1 MLRPRQVKNGTT
13 GSGRISSVVV
23 VAWLFFCWSRPAF
36 PVEQRHLQLAPIQ
49 FRSTVGGN
57 IGYTFLSNTWGA
69 DRSSQQLLDVGVAVG
84 VAARTYLWQPWL
96 ARVTG
101 AVGIGVSA
109 NTASYSMAPATKSGN
124 TILTGDAALSLLQ
137 YSRFPFLARVYRQ
150 QNQASGFLSGI
161 NSNYMNNGLSLT
173 QNYRSRDGRLDSLAS
188 YSHNTSG
195 RQSFGT
201 EERTNQLNLFVS
213 SQPLNSHQ
221 SYRVVGAVTNTDH
234 PLKGDSSS
242 ADTVVANHLYV
253 PDAVLSVA
261 TLVNLI
267 KTGYTISPLTPG
279 ISPQQSDYNSQQL
292 SSFASWRPVASALT
306 LTASARL
313 LKSNSSSST
322 AASTQF
328 DDTNLGLGANYA
340 WSNLLRMYGSVNVD
354 DNSGIQT
361 VSTNAALAAQR
372 AIGERNVINI
382 GGFRYTRSVGASL
395 SNQTTTI
402 TKGSNQTATSS
413 IQRLGGTLGHDLAK
427 NTQLGSGRLSVDLN
441 QGLSTLLST
450 RGSPYT
456 HLNSGGSMSWD
467 STEGKGTTMLGLR
480 AVDSRDLSGTQ
491 TFFQLINLQAS
502 RNERVARNQ
511 SLIGNLTLQGSR
523 SGARGVSTTPF
534 IATPRADLTYR
545 HLRLFGV
552 KNMTFESSL
561 KILGA
566 EIMSSQNLATQMG
579 STNQASV
586 SWDNDL
592 NYFIGR
598 LKLHLY
604 THLAEVNQ
612 TSQSS
617 ILFTMNRAF

>member
-49 FRSTVGGN
+49 FRSTFGGN

-69 DRSSQQLLDVGVAVG
+69 DRSSQQLLDVGVNVG
-84 VAARTYLWQPWL
+84 VAARTYLWQPWF

-109 NTASYSMAPATKSGN
+109 NTASSSTAPATKSGN

-161 NSNYMNNGLSLT
+161 NSNYMTNGVSLT

-188 YSHNTSG
+188 YNHNTSG

-242 ADTVVANHLYV
+242 ADTLVVNHAYV
-253 PDAVLSVA
+253 PDTVLSVA

-292 SSFASWRPVASALT
+292 SSFASWRPVASPLT

-313 LKSNSSSST
+313 LKSNGSSSS
-322 AASTQF
+322 AAPTQF

-340 WSNLLRMYGSVNVD
+340 WSRLLRMYGSVNVD

-382 GGFRYTRSVGASL
+382 GGFSYTRSVGASL
-395 SNQTTTI
+395 SNQTITT

-441 QGLSTLLST
+441 QVLSTLLST

-456 HLNSGGSMSWD
+456 HLNSGGSMSWN
-467 STEGKGTTMLGLR
+467 STEGKETTMLSLR

-491 TFFQLINLQAS
+491 SFFQLINLQAS
-502 RNERVARNQ
+502 RSERVARNQ

-534 IATPRADLTYR
+534 IATPSADLTYR

-552 KNMTFESSL
+552 KNMNFESSL
-561 KILGA
+561 RILGA
-566 EIMSSQNLATQMG
+566 EIVSSQNLATQMG